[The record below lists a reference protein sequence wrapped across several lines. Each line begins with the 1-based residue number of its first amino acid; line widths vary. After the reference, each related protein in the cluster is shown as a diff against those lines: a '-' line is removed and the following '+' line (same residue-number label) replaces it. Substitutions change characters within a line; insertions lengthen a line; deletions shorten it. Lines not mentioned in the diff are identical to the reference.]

1 MFAKMFSLFSGSK
14 TKRSHNHKKRHTR
27 RHKKRYTRRM
37 RGG

>member
-1 MFAKMFSLFSGSK
+1 MFAKMFSLFRDSK
-14 TKRSHNHKKRHTR
+14 TKRSHSHRKRHTR